1 MDINLDKKIYVKD
14 LAKMCGL
21 CESQYRKLF
30 QNELGVSPI
39 NYLNKMRIHSA
50 LIKIGANNYT
60 MAQISEMCGFTE
72 QKYFNKIFRDVTG
85 KSPSQYKKEIY
96 NL

>member
-1 MDINLDKKIYVKD
+1 MEINLDKKIYVKE

-30 QNELGVSPI
+30 QDEFGVSPI
-39 NYLNKMRIHSA
+39 KYLNKLRINST
-50 LIKIGANNYT
+50 LIKIGTNNYT
-60 MAQISEMCGFTE
+60 MAQISEMCGFTD
-72 QKYFNKIFRDVTG
+72 QKYFNKIFKEVTG
-85 KSPSQYKKEIY
+85 KSPSQYKKEIL